1 MSETSEQKPETGLKR
16 AIEVIENEPTKIM
29 PKKMKICK
37 IIGFVTELISF
48 YCMS

>member
-1 MSETSEQKPETGLKR
+1 MSEIPEQKGIKR

-37 IIGFVTELISF
+37 IIGSVNKL
-48 YCMS
+48 